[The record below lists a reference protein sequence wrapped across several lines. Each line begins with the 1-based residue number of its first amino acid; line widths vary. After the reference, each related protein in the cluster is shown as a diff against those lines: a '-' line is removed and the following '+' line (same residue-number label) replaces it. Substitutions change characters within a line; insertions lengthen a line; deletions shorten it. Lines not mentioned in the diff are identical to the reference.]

1 MGILSRLGFMQQ
13 GAFLPQQ
20 QEVFSPYFGAQPQ
33 QPAPAPQPRQSPAM
47 TGFQSPA
54 NLPTAQPM
62 QANQSPLAQLNT
74 APAPSPQFS
83 FMDRLAMGANQLPNN
98 ALFNMGLSLLGNAQ
112 GSRWDRVAGDMQA
125 FGQQQQQR
133 QILQNEQRRQA
144 AQDRREETT
153 FGRQQSEWQ
162 RADQRRERLGSWAGQ
177 QQGNPLA
184 AVDPELAFQA
194 EAEAMAIANQP
205 LTPFQQEQLNLERA
219 RINESRA
226 ARQAQDAWSRR
237 FQSALGAA
245 DAGAVAEQGALVR
258 QGVTTVRPIL
268 QEMRS
273 IIQQYPDIMGS
284 WLNTGDRMQMVR
296 LAGGDQQRLAA
307 MERLNAL
314 ATQLT
319 LPQLEALRPATNL
332 DFERIRSTI
341 ADPQM
346 SLQGALGFLDSQEQS
361 LNRALQVSESQGQWI
376 NQYGSLSMPNDQGQT
391 WASANAN
398 APFMQFQAPP
408 QQQAA
413 PPPPGGPPEAARRA
427 GFTYWNGT
435 MWTRPP
441 EGQRRNSPPSR
452 NAGDRNN
459 PYGAY

>member
-1 MGILSRLGFMQQ
+1 MALLSRLGFMQA
-13 GAFLPQQ
+13 GFPMAAMPQ
-20 QEVFSPYFGAQPQ
+20 
-33 QPAPAPQPRQSPAM
+33 
-47 TGFQSPA
+47 
-54 NLPTAQPM
+54 AQPM
-62 QANQSPLAQLNT
+62 QPQQQSPLAQLNT
-74 APAPSPQFS
+74 TPAPQP
-83 FMDRLAMGANQLPNN
+83 RLTGWERFQDGMAGLPNN
-98 ALFNMGLSLLGNAQ
+98 PLFTLGMSLLGNAQ
-112 GSRWDRVAGDMQA
+112 GSRWDQVGQDMRS
-125 FGQQQQQR
+125 FGQAQQQR
-133 QILQNEQRRQA
+133 QLLENERRRQQ
-144 AQDRREETT
+144 AQDRREETV
-153 FGRQQSEWQ
+153 FGRQQTEWQ
-162 RADQRRERLGSWAGQ
+162 RADQRRERLGTWAGQ
-177 QQGNPLA
+177 QQSNPLA
-184 AVDPELAFQA
+184 AIDPEAAFEA
-194 EAEAMAIANQP
+194 EAEARALSNQP
-205 LTPFQQEQLNLERA
+205 LTPFQREQLNLERA
-219 RINESRA
+219 RISESRA

-245 DAGAVAEQGALVR
+245 DAGAVAEQGSLVR

-408 QQQAA
+408 QQQPA

-441 EGQRRNSPPSR
+441 EGRRRNSPPAR
-452 NAGDRNN
+452 NVGDRNN